1 MDIILRITLIFI
13 VNTINGGIMTTK
25 KPIKTRITSFFL
37 SLSLLIG
44 FTSIITFAQNGG
56 VSHITLLNGARSF
69 FETKLV
75 SLPETYN
82 VSKQLLVF
90 TMDNN
95 AVDKYNYSQIS
106 YSVYNGQS
114 FAIPKYIKDDNTWD
128 MHPFIYSNND
138 VLVAWSDSTKSFNEK
153 STGYDIASAMRI
165 SVAAFEPMSVKSTIS
180 NSSFYGSDNIST
192 YNPKATKV
200 DDKILVSW
208 VVCHNIQNDK
218 NAYGI
223 EGLYYNSET
232 NAFYSENNEEDASE
246 NPVPMVFAKDC
257 NYISNYSIYEYG
269 HEETGCQIATIF
281 EEAIDK
287 THISDVM
294 LDKVVTQSYSFYS
307 DKYKDNIIKMATNK
321 GNVVTNL
328 TDGASNASIVDSD
341 VSGLFYYNKNKIYVV
356 NNSAKDGLTPVQVA
370 DVSKTGDTKYSFV
383 SKNGDIKYITAI
395 QYEPLKT
402 NENQINLWGKTYT
415 KTDDEK
421 WVDGEGNIQEIKQE
435 DVCFYYTKPETQN
448 FVTLSQKLYNQDRLN
463 FPSSPSFFIN
473 DSKQLVCVYTK
484 GEISKVNNS
493 NRNFL
498 VYSVC
503 DEQYILRA
511 DYSKV
516 DEAISKANAL
526 NKEDYKDFSA
536 VDNAINNV
544 VRDKDITKQ
553 DEVNSYAKAIND
565 AISALELKNA
575 PPPVADNPKIV
586 EGANQTVEQ
595 GKEATFK
602 SDADFKDFEKVLV
615 DGKEIS
621 SNNYILKEGST
632 VVILKSDYVKT
643 LDVGKHTINIVSTN
657 GSADAEFEV
666 IKISTPDNPNT
677 NSPETGD
684 NSNMILW
691 VILLFIS
698 VSGVYALTLK
708 RKKCSK

>member
-1 MDIILRITLIFI
+1 
-13 VNTINGGIMTTK
+13 MTTK
-25 KPIKTRITSFFL
+25 KPRKLRIISFFL

-44 FTSIITFAQNGG
+44 LTSTTSFAQNGD
-56 VSHITLLNGARSF
+56 VSHTILLTGASSF
-69 FETKLV
+69 FETKLA
-75 SLPETYN
+75 SLPETYG
-82 VSKQLLVF
+82 VAKELLVF
-90 TMDNN
+90 TMDKYEL
-95 AVDKYNYSQIS
+95 DKYNYSQIS
-106 YSVYNGQS
+106 YSVYNGNY
-114 FAIPKYIKDDNTWD
+114 FAVPKYIKDDNTWD
-128 MHPFIYSNND
+128 MHPFIYSNDD

-165 SVAAFEPMSVKSTIS
+165 SVAAFEPMKVKSTIS
-180 NSSFYGSDNIST
+180 NSSFYDSDNIST
-192 YNPKATKV
+192 YNPKVTKV

-223 EGLYYNSET
+223 EGLYYNPKT
-232 NAFYSENNEEDASE
+232 NAFYSENNEDNTSE
-246 NPVPMVFAKDC
+246 NPVPMVFAKNC
-257 NYISNYSIYEYG
+257 NYISNYSIYEYR
-269 HEETGCQIATIF
+269 HEETGCKIATIF

-307 DKYKDNIIKMATNK
+307 DKYKNNIIKMATNK

-328 TDGASNASIVDSD
+328 TDGASNASIIDSD
-341 VSGLFYYNKNKIYVV
+341 ISGLFYYNKNNIYVV
-356 NNSAKDGLTPVQVA
+356 NNSAKDSLTPVQVA

-383 SKNGDIKYITAI
+383 SENGDIKYIAAI

-402 NENQINLWGKTYT
+402 NDNQINIGGKTYT

-421 WVDGEGNIQEIKQE
+421 WVDGEGNIQEIKQQ
-435 DVCFYYTKPETQN
+435 DVCFYYAKPETQN
-448 FVTLSQKLYNQDRLN
+448 FVALSQKLYNKDRLN
-463 FPSSPSFFIN
+463 FPSSPSFIIN
-473 DSKQLVCVYTK
+473 DSKQLICIYTK
-484 GEISKVNNS
+484 FEISYVDNFNKNN
-493 NRNFL
+493 F

-526 NKEDYKDFSA
+526 SKEDYKDFSA
-536 VDNAINNV
+536 VDNAINKV
-544 VRDKDITKQ
+544 VRDKDITAQ
-553 DEVNSYAKAIND
+553 EEVNSYAKAIED
-565 AISALELKNA
+565 AISALELKNVT
-575 PPPVADNPKIV
+575 PPVADNPKIV

-602 SDADFKDFEKVLV
+602 TDADFKDFQKVLI

-621 SNNYILKEGST
+621 SNKYILKEGST
-632 VVILKSDYVKT
+632 VVILKADYVKT
-643 LDVGKHTINIVSTN
+643 LNVGKHTISIVSTN

-666 IKISTPDNPNT
+666 VKTSTSTNPNT

-691 VILLFIS
+691 ATLLFIS
-698 VSGVYALTLK
+698 VGGVYALSLK
-708 RKKCSK
+708 RKKSLK